1 MAEKTIYVIILV
13 LAYLSDTLDT
23 NENTM
28 IQRKKLMEI
37 QAVRI
42 RGTKTPKSL
51 IR

>member
-1 MAEKTIYVIILV
+1 MYYYSQF
-13 LAYLSDTLDT
+13 LAYLLDTLDT
-23 NENTM
+23 IENTM
-28 IQRKKLMEI
+28 MQRKKLMEI